1 MDFKTTREHAIEIFK
16 EALEAANPQRCV
28 LEHVLLEG
36 DTLRIENR
44 EYNLRRYRSVFVIA
58 FGKAA
63 PSMARAIEEVLGE
76 RITDGIV
83 ISNSHP
89 PFSFSR
95 LRFLLSSHPIPD
107 ERSLLAAKEVLKLLQ
122 VTREDDLVI
131 FLISGGGSALLAM
144 PSPGLSLE
152 DKRKVTEMLL
162 VSGVDTHGLNA
173 VRKHI
178 SQIKGGG
185 LLKHALP
192 AQVITLVLSDVVGDK
207 LDVIASG
214 PTVPDSTTFEDAWR
228 VIEALRLEHKIPPQV
243 VVHLEEGRRGNIP
256 ETLKEWEFDPEK
268 VQTVIVGSNFK
279 SLIAAEKKASELG
292 YNPIVLS
299 SQINGEAR
307 EVAKV
312 VAAIAMDVER
322 LDIPIK
328 KPACIIFGGETTV
341 TVTGSG
347 RGGRNTEMALAF
359 SMEIMNR
366 NIVGLF
372 CGTDGI
378 DGPTDAAGAI
388 CDGKT
393 RIRARQ
399 INLSAREHLSRND
412 SYTFFERL
420 GDLIKTGPT
429 GTNVMDIGVVIVNHT

>member
-1 MDFKTTREHAIEIFK
+1 MNFKQTREHALEIFR
-16 EALEAANPQRCV
+16 EALEAANPIRCM
-28 LEHVLLEG
+28 LEHATRNG
-36 DTLRIENR
+36 DSFIVDAR
-44 EYNLRRYRSVFVIA
+44 EYNLKKYRSIFVIA

-63 PSMARAIEEVLGE
+63 SAMGRALEEMLGD

-83 ISNSHP
+83 VSNSRP
-89 PFSFSR
+89 PFTFSKM
-95 LRFLLSSHPIPD
+95 RFYLSSHPIPD
-107 ERSLLAAKEVLKLLQ
+107 ERSLGAAREALKILQ
-122 VTREDDLVI
+122 MAGEEDLVI

-144 PSPGLSLE
+144 PAPGLSLE

-162 VSGVDTHGLNA
+162 MSGVDTYGLNA

-185 LLKHALP
+185 LLKNALP

-228 VIEALRLEHKIPPQV
+228 VIEALRLEHRIPPQV
-243 VVHLEEGRRGNIP
+243 VVHLEEGRRGRIP
-256 ETLKEWEFDPEK
+256 ETLKEGEFDPER
-268 VQTVIVGSNFK
+268 VQTVIIGNNFK
-279 SLIAAEKKASELG
+279 SLTAAERKANQLG
-292 YNPIVLS
+292 YNTLLLS
-299 SQINGEAR
+299 SQIKGEAR

-312 VAAIAMDVER
+312 IASIAFDVER
-322 LDIPIK
+322 FNIPVK
-328 KPACIIFGGETTV
+328 KPACLILGGETTV

-347 RGGRNTEMALAF
+347 KGGRNTETALAF
-359 SMEIMNR
+359 SMEIMGHS
-366 NIVGLF
+366 IVGLF

-393 RIRARQ
+393 RERARE
-399 INLSAREHLSRND
+399 INISAREHLARND
-412 SYTFFERL
+412 SYTFFEKL
-420 GDLIKTGPT
+420 EDLIKTGPT
-429 GTNVMDIGVVIVNHT
+429 GTNVMDIGVVIVE

>member
-1 MDFKTTREHAIEIFK
+1 MNFKQTREHALEIFR
-16 EALEAANPQRCV
+16 EALEAANPIRCM
-28 LEHVLLEG
+28 LEHATRNG
-36 DTLRIENR
+36 DSFIVDAR
-44 EYNLRRYRSVFVIA
+44 EYNLKKYRSIFVIA

-63 PSMARAIEEVLGE
+63 SAMGRALEEMLGD

-83 ISNSHP
+83 VSNSRP
-89 PFSFSR
+89 PFTFSKM
-95 LRFLLSSHPIPD
+95 RFYLSSHPIPD
-107 ERSLLAAKEVLKLLQ
+107 ERSLGAAREALKILQ
-122 VTREDDLVI
+122 MAGEEDLVI

-144 PSPGLSLE
+144 PAPGLSLE

-162 VSGVDTHGLNA
+162 MSGVDTYGLNA

-185 LLKHALP
+185 LLKNALP

-228 VIEALRLEHKIPPQV
+228 VIEALRLEHRIPPQV
-243 VVHLEEGRRGNIP
+243 VVHLEEGRRGRIP
-256 ETLKEWEFDPEK
+256 ETLKEGEFDPER
-268 VQTVIVGSNFK
+268 VQTVIIGNNFK
-279 SLIAAEKKASELG
+279 SLTAAERKANQLG
-292 YNPIVLS
+292 YNTLLLS
-299 SQINGEAR
+299 SQIKGEAR

-312 VAAIAMDVER
+312 IASIAFDVER
-322 LDIPIK
+322 FNIPVK
-328 KPACIIFGGETTV
+328 KPACLILGGETTV

-347 RGGRNTEMALAF
+347 KGGRNTETALAF
-359 SMEIMNR
+359 SMEIMGHS
-366 NIVGLF
+366 IVGLF

-393 RIRARQ
+393 RERARE
-399 INLSAREHLSRND
+399 INISAREHLARND
-412 SYTFFERL
+412 SYTFFEKL
-420 GDLIKTGPT
+420 EDLIKTGPT
-429 GTNVMDIGVVIVNHT
+429 GTNVMDIGVMIVE

>member
-1 MDFKTTREHAIEIFK
+1 MNFKQTREHALEIFR
-16 EALEAANPQRCV
+16 EALEAANPIRCM
-28 LEHVLLEG
+28 LEHATRNG
-36 DTLRIENR
+36 DSFIVDAR
-44 EYNLRRYRSVFVIA
+44 EYNLKKYRSIFVIA

-63 PSMARAIEEVLGE
+63 SAMGRALEEMLGD

-83 ISNSHP
+83 VSNSRP
-89 PFSFSR
+89 PFTFSKM
-95 LRFLLSSHPIPD
+95 RFYLSSHPIPD
-107 ERSLLAAKEVLKLLQ
+107 ERSLGAAREALKILQ
-122 VTREDDLVI
+122 MAGEEDLVI

-144 PSPGLSLE
+144 PAPGLSLE

-162 VSGVDTHGLNA
+162 MSGVDTYGLNA

-185 LLKHALP
+185 LLKNALP

-228 VIEALRLEHKIPPQV
+228 VIEALRLEHRIPPQV
-243 VVHLEEGRRGNIP
+243 VVHLEEGRRGRIP
-256 ETLKEWEFDPEK
+256 ETQKEGEFDPER
-268 VQTVIVGSNFK
+268 VQTVIIGNNFK
-279 SLIAAEKKASELG
+279 SLTAAERKANQLG
-292 YNPIVLS
+292 YNTLLLS
-299 SQINGEAR
+299 SQIKGEAR

-312 VAAIAMDVER
+312 IASIAFDVER
-322 LDIPIK
+322 FNIPVK
-328 KPACIIFGGETTV
+328 KPACLILGGETTV

-347 RGGRNTEMALAF
+347 KGGRNTETALAF
-359 SMEIMNR
+359 SMEIMGHS
-366 NIVGLF
+366 IVGLF

-393 RIRARQ
+393 RERARE
-399 INLSAREHLSRND
+399 INISAREHLARND
-412 SYTFFERL
+412 SYTFFEKL
-420 GDLIKTGPT
+420 EDLIKTGPT
-429 GTNVMDIGVVIVNHT
+429 GTNVMDIGVMIVE